1 LGAIVRALKPAAA
14 KRIARNAGPTPTYN
28 PSMTALTLFDLH
40 RAALDEYRSFV
51 RSYINIADERICA
64 YVDEQLGQ
72 TSPLWP
78 EPLIQLSPTYEY
90 GADVDALAGQGL
102 IARETAAIFRA
113 PDGRPFRL
121 YRHQEQAVE
130 YAAQGRSFVVTSGT
144 GSGKSLCYFIPIAD
158 YVLRQPTPPGRVV
171 ALVFYPMNAL
181 VNSQL
186 QALERFKQSYEQ
198 RTGRPF
204 PLRFAKY
211 TGETRSEERE
221 AMRAQPPHLLLTN
234 YVMGELMMV
243 RPEDRALLGEGALRF
258 LVFDE
263 LHTYRG
269 RQGADVAMLV
279 RRLKHRFAAPNV
291 IHIGASA
298 TMVADAEGGDARR
311 AAVADFA
318 ARFFGH
324 TFLPEDVIEETLQ
337 PATGGPAGDGEIQRA
352 FDDPPPDAPDAFR
365 AHPLARWIE
374 YALGLKVEA
383 DERLR
388 WRAPRALSEAADRLS
403 KKTGRSVEDC
413 RELLRRWLLR
423 GAALKEGDRPI
434 FAYKLHQFI
443 SQSQAVYATLQP
455 AAQRALQMNGQLV
468 TEDGLPLFPLRFCRV
483 CGQEYYHVARVGDRF
498 LPLAPEDDFSAD
510 EERPRQGYLMLAPA
524 SEDWSEDK
532 LPAEWRDAKD
542 RLSNTWRERVP
553 QPVWV
558 RSDGTFAGHEIAGAV
573 KMWWQPQPFALCL
586 NCGEFYDKR
595 PAEFTKLASLS
606 SEGRSSATTV
616 LAVALLRHAQ
626 KTAAA
631 RDKLLTFTDN
641 RQDASL
647 QAGHFND
654 FVQVA
659 LLRSALCAALREKGE
674 LRAHNVAAAVLA
686 HCGLALRDYA
696 ANPELTPDSPAAH
709 EVNQTFT
716 DLMEYRLYED
726 LRRGWRVTRP
736 NLEEVGLLR
745 IVYRGLAECCAAD
758 ALWRNGEA
766 LRPLASL
773 DAATRLELIQ
783 SILDQFRRKLAI
795 HAPLL
800 QRERQD
806 RLRRESNSR
815 LNEFWGLS
823 PGGDDLREASW
834 GQWPGGKDGFAL
846 GARGQIGRLL
856 KRALRLD
863 DAAYDHLMSALLG
876 LLVGQGILRRDPYDL
891 NRYQLDADALI
902 WLPADGRQDDRS
914 VNAYFQELYQ
924 LSAGELTALEAREH
938 TAQVVAAGEREKRE
952 RRFRWEEGDKNKAR
966 ELGRRLPYLV
976 CSPTMELGVDIADLD
991 IVHLR
996 NVPPTPANYA
1006 QRSGRAGRQGQPGL
1020 IVTYC
1025 GAYNHDQY
1033 FFAHQAEMVAGS
1045 VRAPRLEL
1053 ANEALLRAHIQAAWL
1068 AEVGLPLGSSVGETL
1083 DIESADLSLNTN
1095 ARGQIQLSDERQ
1107 ARLRQ
1112 AVLEM
1117 LRADEEDLGAAG
1129 WWSSEWVKGVI
1140 AEAPRHFDRAFD
1152 RWREMY
1158 RAADAQL
1165 RRAQDEV
1172 RRAARRQDQDDA
1184 RRRENEALRQ
1194 LNLLLQRD
1202 VQREESDFYPYRYL
1216 ASAGFLPGYN
1226 FPALPVRA
1234 WAPRENEGEF
1244 ISRPRFLALC
1254 EFAPGNIVYHEGSK
1268 WQVSALQS
1276 PPGGLAERSET
1287 IKVCRVCGAFG
1298 TPDLDLCPNCGTRWD
1313 GQTSALVRALEMPNV
1328 RLRRRERITSDEEE
1342 RLQRGYEVEI
1352 VYRFAAGVARVEADV
1367 CPLLGPDAQANPPAF
1382 LRAVYAP
1389 AAEIRLINHG
1399 WRSAQTPGFRINL
1412 DNGEILDDLKEAES
1426 AARRE
1431 NGGRGDA
1438 RGPEERLDLMVRNTQ
1453 NMLLFYPDAA
1463 LGLNDDALLSLSY
1476 ALRRGIGQVF
1486 QLEENELALEII
1498 GKDEWRALM
1507 LYENTE
1513 GGIGVLARL
1522 IDEPDALAK
1531 TAVEAL
1537 RICHFDAQGNDLKPD
1552 CRRACYQC
1560 LLSFDN
1566 QREALRLNRHA
1577 IRDALMRLANARTL
1591 RRVNGRPYY
1600 EHLQLLLEQTDPRS
1614 ELERRYLRWL
1624 AAEGRRLPDAAQYRV
1639 SDPPCV
1645 ADFFFAPRTLV
1656 FCDGA
1661 PHDEP
1666 AQRQRDAAL
1675 RSALEANNYIV
1686 QVIRYD
1692 ALTKPASQTGAWGRS
1707 PQNAP

>member
-1 LGAIVRALKPAAA
+1 
-14 KRIARNAGPTPTYN
+14 
-28 PSMTALTLFDLH
+28 MTAPTLFDLH

-51 RSYINIADERICA
+51 RSYINIADARIRT
-64 YVDEQLGQ
+64 YVDEQLSE

-90 GADVDALAGQGL
+90 GSDVDALAGQGL

-121 YRHQEQAVE
+121 YRHQQQAVE

-158 YVLRQPTPPGRVV
+158 YVLRQPTPPSRVV

-234 YVMGELMMV
+234 YVMGELIMV

-279 RRLKHRFAAPNV
+279 RRLKHRFAAPDV

-374 YALGLKVEA
+374 YALGLEPEA
-383 DERLR
+383 DGRLR
-388 WRAPRALSEAADRLS
+388 RRDPQTLSEAAEQLS

-510 EERPRQGYLMLAPA
+510 EESPRQGYLMLAPA

-532 LPAEWRDAKD
+532 LPAEWRDEKD
-542 RLSNTWRERVP
+542 RIGKTRRERVP

-595 PAEFTKLASLS
+595 PAEFTKLGGLS
-606 SEGRSSATTV
+606 AEGRSSATTV
-616 LAVALLRHAQ
+616 LAVALLRHA
-626 KTAAA
+626 KRTAVA

-674 LRAHNVAAAVLA
+674 LRAHNVAAAVVA
-686 HCGLALRDYA
+686 HCGLTLRDYA
-696 ANPELTPDSPAAH
+696 ANSELDEQSERGQKVREA
-709 EVNQTFT
+709 FT

-726 LRRGWRVTRP
+726 LRRGWRFTRP

-745 IVYRGLAECCAAD
+745 IAYCGLTECCANE
-758 ALWRNGEA
+758 ALWRADPALGALARLSSEA
-766 LRPLASL
+766 RH
-773 DAATRLELIQ
+773 ELLCA
-783 SILDQFRRKLAI
+783 ILDEFRRRLAI
-795 HAPLL
+795 NAPIL
-800 QRERQD
+800 QREAQGE
-806 RLRRESNSR
+806 LRKKVQQN
-815 LNEFWGLS
+815 LNPFWGL
-823 PGGDDLREASW
+823 DDGEVLREANV
-834 GQWPGGKDGFAL
+834 GYWPSKKNGFAL
-846 GARGQIGRLL
+846 SARSLIGRYLL
-856 KRALRLD
+856 RKLKLSADDYDAL
-863 DAAYDHLMSALLG
+863 MPALLS
-876 LLVGQGILRRDPYDL
+876 LLVRQGILRRVSEDG
-891 NRYQLDADALI
+891 YQLDAGALI
-902 WLPADGRQDDRS
+902 WQQGDGHPQRDRLRERAGTAPDS
-914 VNAYFQELYQ
+914 AAANQYFQQLYQ
-924 LSAGELTALEAREH
+924 LSTAELTALEAREH

-1053 ANEALLRAHIQAAWL
+1053 ANEALLRAHIHAVWL
-1068 AEVGLPLGSSVGETL
+1068 AEIRLSLGSSIGETL

-1095 ARGQIQLSDERQ
+1095 ARGQIQLSAERQ
-1107 ARLRQ
+1107 AQLQQ

-1117 LRADEEDLGAAG
+1117 LRADEEHLRAAG
-1129 WWSSEWVKGVI
+1129 WWSPEWVKGVI
-1140 AEAPRHFDRAFD
+1140 AEAAERFDRAFD

-1158 RAADAQL
+1158 RAASAQL

-1244 ISRPRFLALC
+1244 ISRPRFLALR

-1313 GQTSALVRALEMPNV
+1313 GQTSTLVRALEMPNV

-1412 DNGEILDDLKEAES
+1412 DSGEILDDPEEAEL
-1426 AARRE
+1426 AARWE
-1431 NGGRGDA
+1431 NVGRGDA

-1453 NMLLFYPDAA
+1453 NMLLLYPDAA

-1531 TAVEAL
+1531 AAVEAL
-1537 RICHFDAQGNDLKPD
+1537 CICHFDPDGNDLKPD

-1577 IRDALMRLANARTL
+1577 IRDALTRLANARTL

-1675 RSALEANNYIV
+1675 RSALKANNYIV

-1692 ALTKPASQTGAWGRS
+1692 ALTKPASQTDAWGRS
-1707 PQNAP
+1707 PQSAP

>member
-1 LGAIVRALKPAAA
+1 MTA
-14 KRIARNAGPTPTYN
+14 PTP
-28 PSMTALTLFDLH
+28 TLFDLH

-51 RSYINIADERICA
+51 RSYINIADARIRA
-64 YVDEQLGQ
+64 YVDEQLGE

-121 YRHQEQAVE
+121 YRHQQQAIE
-130 YAAQGRSFVVTSGT
+130 RAAQGRSFVVTSGT

-158 YVLRQPTPPGRVV
+158 YVLRQPTLPSRVV
-171 ALVFYPMNAL
+171 ALVVYPMNAL

-211 TGETRSEERE
+211 TGETDAEVRQ
-221 AMRAQPPHLLLTN
+221 ALRAQPPHILLTN

-279 RRLKHRFAAPNV
+279 RRLKGRFAASDV
-291 IHIGASA
+291 IHIGTSA
-298 TMVADAEGGDARR
+298 TMVAEQGGAAEARR
-311 AAVADFA
+311 DAVAKFA
-318 ARFFGH
+318 TSFFGH
-324 TFLPEDVIEETLQ
+324 RFESSDVIEETLQ
-337 PATGGPAGDGEIQRA
+337 PATSNLPDAGALRRA
-352 FDDPPPDAPDAFR
+352 LDDPLPDSPAAFR
-365 AHPLARWIE
+365 AHPLACWIE
-374 YALGLKVEA
+374 HALGLEVEA
-383 DERLR
+383 DGRLR
-388 WRAPRALSEAADRLS
+388 RRAPRALSDAAAQLS
-403 KKTGRSVEDC
+403 KETGRSIEDC
-413 RELLRRWLLR
+413 RDLLQRWLLR

-443 SQSQAVYATLQP
+443 SQSQAVHATLQP
-455 AAQRALQMNGQLV
+455 AAQRTFQMNGQLV
-468 TEDGLPLFPLRFCRV
+468 AEDGLLLFPLRFCRR
-483 CGQEYYHVARVGDRF
+483 CGQEYYHVVRKDDRL
-498 LPLAPEDDFSAD
+498 LPIASD
-510 EERPRQGYLMLAPA
+510 EEYADDEVHLQEGYLMLAP
-524 SEDWSEDK
+524 SPEDWSEDQ
-532 LPAEWRDAKD
+532 LPAEWRDEKG
-542 RLSNTWRERVP
+542 RISKTWRERVP

-558 RSDGTFAGHEIAGAV
+558 RADGMLSTANDPGAI
-573 KMWWQPQPFALCL
+573 KMWWQPWPFALCL

-595 PAEFTKLASLS
+595 VAEFTKLGGLS
-606 SEGRSSATTV
+606 AEGRSSATTV
-616 LAVALLRHAQ
+616 LAMALLRHAQ

-659 LLRSALCAALREKGE
+659 LLRSALCAALRERGE
-674 LRAHNVAAAVLA
+674 LRHYNVAAAVVA
-686 HCGLALRDYA
+686 HCGLTLRDYA
-696 ANPELTPDSPAAH
+696 DNAELDEQSDAAR
-709 EVNQTFT
+709 EVRQTFT

-726 LRRGWRVTRP
+726 LRRGWRFTRP

-745 IVYRGLAECCAAD
+745 IAYRGLAECCANE
-758 ALWRNGEA
+758 ALWRADPALGALARLSAEA
-766 LRPLASL
+766 RQ
-773 DAATRLELIQ
+773 ELLCA
-783 SILDQFRRKLAI
+783 ILDEFRRRLAI
-795 HAPLL
+795 HAPIL
-800 QRERQD
+800 QREAQD
-806 RLRRESNSR
+806 KLYKKAQSD
-815 LNEFWGLS
+815 LNPFWGL
-823 PGGDDLREASW
+823 DDGEALREASI
-834 GQWPGGKDGFAL
+834 GYWPSKKNGFAL
-846 GARGQIGRLL
+846 SADSLIGRYLRRRL
-856 KRALRLD
+856 KLSADDYDAL
-863 DAAYDHLMSALLG
+863 MPALLS
-876 LLVGQGILRRDPYDL
+876 LLVRQGILRRASEDG
-891 NRYQLDADALI
+891 YQLDAGALI
-902 WLPADGRQDDRS
+902 WQPGDGHPQRDRLRARAGTAPASAAANQYFRQ
-914 VNAYFQELYQ
+914 LYQ
-924 LSAGELTALEAREH
+924 LSAAELSALEAREH

-952 RRFRWEEGDKNKAR
+952 RRFRWEEGDKNK
-966 ELGRRLPYLV
+966 LGRRLPYLV

-996 NVPPTPANYA
+996 NVPPAPANYA

-1053 ANEALLRAHIQAAWL
+1053 ANEALLRAHIHAVWL
-1068 AEVGLPLGSSVGETL
+1068 AEVGLPLGSSIDETL

-1095 ARGQIQLSDERQ
+1095 ARGQIQLSAERQ

-1117 LRADEEDLGAAG
+1117 LRADEEHLRAVG

-1140 AEAPRHFDRAFD
+1140 AEAPERFDRAFD

-1158 RAADAQL
+1158 RIANAQI
-1165 RRAQDEV
+1165 RQARDEID
-1172 RRAARRQDQDDA
+1172 RIRDTQKREEAEQREKEAKRQRD
-1184 RRRENEALRQ
+1184 
-1194 LNLLLQRD
+1194 LLLQQN

-1234 WAPRENEGEF
+1234 WAPRKKEGEF
-1244 ISRPRFLALC
+1244 ISRPRFLAIR
-1254 EFAPGNIVYHEGSK
+1254 EFAPGNIVYHEGTK
-1268 WQVSALQS
+1268 WQVKSLQA
-1276 PPGGLAERSET
+1276 PPGGLAARRET

-1298 TPDLDLCPNCGTRWD
+1298 TPDLDICPNCGTRWD
-1313 GQTSALVRALEMPNV
+1313 GQTSELMRTLEMSNV
-1328 RLRRRERITSDEEE
+1328 SLRRRERITSDEEE
-1342 RLQRGYEVEI
+1342 RMRRGYGI
-1352 VYRFAAGVARVEADV
+1352 GIAYRFAPGVERVEADI
-1367 CPLLGPDAQANPPAF
+1367 CPLPADQAGQLVL

-1389 AAEIRLINHG
+1389 AAEIYLINRG
-1399 WRSAQTPGFRINL
+1399 WRSAQTPGFLINL
-1412 DNGEILDDLKEAES
+1412 NSGEVVNANDDEANKQAGRHRPVES
-1426 AARRE
+1426 QE
-1431 NGGRGDA
+1431 MV
-1438 RGPEERLDLMVRNTQ
+1438 ERLDLMVRNTQ
-1453 NMLLFYPDAA
+1453 NMLLLYPSAA
-1463 LGLNDDALLSLSY
+1463 LGLKDGDALLSLSY

-1498 GKDEWRALM
+1498 GEDEWRALM

-1531 TAVEAL
+1531 AAAEAL
-1537 RICHFDAQGNDLKPD
+1537 RICHFDPDGNDLKPD

-1577 IRDALMRLANARTL
+1577 IRDALLQLAGARTL
-1591 RRVNGRPYY
+1591 RRVNGRPYH
-1600 EHLQLLLEQTDPRS
+1600 EHLQHLLGQTDPRS
-1614 ELERRYLRWL
+1614 DLERRYLRWL
-1624 AAEGRRLPDAAQYRV
+1624 AAEGRRLPDAAQHRV

-1661 PHDEP
+1661 PHDDP

-1675 RSALEANNYIV
+1675 RQELEEKGHIV
-1686 QVIRYD
+1686 KVIRYD
-1692 ALTKPASQTGAWGRS
+1692 ALTKPAG
-1707 PQNAP
+1707 